1 MILHNDIWG
10 DTSVTLIEEIDNQ
23 FLIVRELNMLALY
36 SRLNKEQSH
45 ALQQA
50 LATFYEILFS
60 SKDKA
65 NINDTVPFT
74 PDVSFDDDG
83 NGYLCL
89 VRPMQDNS
97 VAGLKGIA
105 KKVAEVDAAIT
116 TLPDSRKAVVSYEVT
131 QLIIHGGKDEV

>member
-1 MILHNDIWG
+1 MVLHNDIWG

-60 SKDKA
+60 NKNKA

-116 TLPDSRKAVVSYEVT
+116 TLPDSRKAVVSYEVA

>member
-1 MILHNDIWG
+1 MILRNDIWG

-60 SKDKA
+60 SKDKT
-65 NINDTVPFT
+65 NINDTVPFI

-105 KKVAEVDAAIT
+105 QKVAEVDAAIT
-116 TLPDSRKAVVSYEVT
+116 TLPDSRKAVVSYEVA
-131 QLIIHGGKDEV
+131 QLVTYGGKDET

>member
-10 DTSVTLIEEIDNQ
+10 DTSVTLIEEIGNQ

-60 SKDKA
+60 SKDKDK
-65 NINDTVPFT
+65 IDDTVPFT
-74 PDVSFDDDG
+74 PDISFDDDG
-83 NGYLCL
+83 NRYLCL
-89 VRPMQDNS
+89 VKPTQENS
-97 VAGLKGIA
+97 ITDLKATAQKI
-105 KKVAEVDAAIT
+105 AEVDTVVT
-116 TLPDSRKAVVSYEVT
+116 TLPDSRKAVVSYEVA
-131 QLIIHGGKDEV
+131 QLIIHGGKDET

>member
-60 SKDKA
+60 SKDKDK
-65 NINDTVPFT
+65 IDDTVPFT
-74 PDVSFDDDG
+74 PDISFDDDG

-89 VRPMQDNS
+89 VRPTQENS
-97 VAGLKGIA
+97 ATELK
-105 KKVAEVDAAIT
+105 AIVQKISGVEAT
-116 TLPDSRKAVVSYEVT
+116 VTVLPGSRKAVVSYEVAR
-131 QLIIHGGKDEV
+131 LIIHGGKDEV

>member
-1 MILHNDIWG
+1 MILHNDICG

-60 SKDKA
+60 SKDKDK
-65 NINDTVPFT
+65 IDDTVPFA
-74 PDVSFDDDG
+74 PDISFDDDG
-83 NGYLCL
+83 NRYLCL
-89 VRPMQDNS
+89 VKPTQENS
-97 VAGLKGIA
+97 ITDLKATAQKI
-105 KKVAEVDAAIT
+105 AEVDT
-116 TLPDSRKAVVSYEVT
+116 VVTVLPGSRKAVVSYEVA
-131 QLIIHGGKDEV
+131 QLITHGGKDEV